1 MATFQSSLKPRL
13 IYIFAINDEW
23 HKDCLKI
30 GETTLDDD
38 HGDFLAPNSDGLQ
51 KAARKR
57 IDQYTK
63 TAGIAY
69 QLLYTELTIYINGG
83 TVASFNDKQVHS
95 VLERSGIKK
104 KVFDTV
110 KGANEWYCCDLDTA
124 KKAIKAVKNGQTSL
138 RQEDVTI
145 SQTPIIFRPEQTDA
159 IQKTIKQ
166 FCSGNQMLWNAKMRF
181 GKTLSAL
188 QVVKEKEFARTLILT
203 HRPVVDDGWFEDLII
218 IMALETRENSL
229 LYLRTWQGKAR
240 NLFILHLCKTSVVL
254 IWWEGSS
261 TKTLLCSKQ
270 RGIF

>member
-38 HGDFLAPNSDGLQ
+38 NGDFLAPDSEALQ

-57 IDQYTK
+57 IDGYTR

-69 QLLYTELTIYINGG
+69 QLLYTELTIYIKGG
-83 TVASFNDKQVHS
+83 VVSSFNDKQVHT

-138 RQEDVTI
+138 RPEDVTN
-145 SQTPIIFRPEQTDA
+145 SQTPIVFRPEQTAA
-159 IQKTIKQ
+159 IKKTIKQ
-166 FCSGNQMLWNAKMRF
+166 FNKGNQMLWNAKMRF
-181 GKTLSAL
+181 GKT
-188 QVVKEKEFARTLILT
+188 FASYQLAKKI
-203 HRPVVDDGWFEDLII
+203 
-218 IMALETRENSL
+218 
-229 LYLRTWQGKAR
+229 
-240 NLFILHLCKTSVVL
+240 
-254 IWWEGSS
+254 
-261 TKTLLCSKQ
+261 
-270 RGIF
+270 